1 LHISLGV
8 YKKLYDLFERDCHE
22 VDLELFHLRVQAQ
35 DNFNLTNFDDQVRD
49 EKERL
54 GRIQEQLH
62 EKRVALES
70 AEEDL
75 PLYVLQNEM
84 EEIDDNFRDAATLAF
99 KLRSDIQALE
109 KEAETSQL
117 SYATGPVA
125 SSLDEVLHKFKV
137 QRQAYH
143 GKAFVGNHV
152 HKCCEVIRKI

>member
-1 LHISLGV
+1 MHISLGV

-99 KLRSDIQALE
+99 KLRSDIQAL
-109 KEAETSQL
+109 
-117 SYATGPVA
+117 V
-125 SSLDEVLHKFKV
+125 KFKSF
-137 QRQAYH
+137 AL
-143 GKAFVGNHV
+143 N
-152 HKCCEVIRKI
+152 